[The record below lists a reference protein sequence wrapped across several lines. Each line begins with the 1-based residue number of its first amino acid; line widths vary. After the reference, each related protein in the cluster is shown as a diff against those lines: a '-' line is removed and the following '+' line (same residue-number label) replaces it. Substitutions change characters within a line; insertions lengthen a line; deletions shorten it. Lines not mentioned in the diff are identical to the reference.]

1 MDLLIDEMAMSSR
14 ETRKTAARKIAA
26 VGRSIG
32 PDAVRD
38 EMIPFLRGKIDDD
51 DEILLIVSEQLGE
64 CGLEVF
70 KNGEGALCLLP
81 PLELLAA
88 VEETVV
94 RDAAVAATC
103 KVIEGLPDSVATGSP
118 TEMVMRLATGDWFTK
133 KVSACGMVAS
143 AYGRSTAEG
152 KQELLDI
159 YVTSLCVD
167 DAPMVRRAAAKQL
180 GAVAS
185 KVGSNQVLAKI
196 MPAYEKLCVKDTD
209 SVRIL
214 AMSQTSTLARL
225 LEDDNSRK
233 QTLLRIIDDCHK
245 DRSWR
250 VRCALAADLGKIALA
265 SGSSF
270 TTDALLSMSIVLIG
284 DPEPE
289 VREIALKQL
298 ATLCKVVGADTF
310 VEKVLPEL
318 NATRFSEEE
327 EIKVQTAFA
336 QAIMDLI
343 PMLGQGSGAA
353 DGKKKEETGEEGK
366 SGASSKDEV
375 KNQLLPLITHAL
387 TRQLDEESEG
397 FQHMM
402 QAMINMKLKVFRRMD
417 DLMTVL
423 TPDGAKAFTDDVLLN
438 VVSHCSVNEHYE
450 DSNGGLVA
458 LYDKEQ
464 YNWRAR
470 ESTVHIVPKIVST
483 ISNQG
488 ESKNVANTAESLMS
502 ANSKLFTQYIA
513 GLNDPISGVRNSCAD
528 AMGGVAE
535 TVGVE
540 WFKERVVPLLEGH
553 MGAQKIDLQAPR
565 RQADGSDGKYMRPVI
580 GDDGD
585 SENVV
590 AVSWTVMPK
599 GGYLRRQA
607 VMRAMGSVGKLT
619 ELEPVVVRFLER
631 GLKDKV
637 FNVQIVALRSVMK
650 LLPAIGA
657 SETLK

>member
-1 MDLLIDEMAMSSR
+1 MDLLQDEMAETSR
-14 ETRKTAARKIAA
+14 ELRKIAA
-26 VGRSIG
+26 RRISDVGVSIG
-32 PDAVRD
+32 ADAVEN
-38 EMIPFLRGKIDDD
+38 EMIPFLAGKIDDD
-51 DEILLIVSEQLGE
+51 DEILLIVAEQLGE
-64 CGLEVF
+64 CGAKVF
-70 KNGEGALCLLP
+70 NNSEKALVLLT
-81 PLELLAA
+81 PLEALAA

-94 RDAAVAATC
+94 RDAAVMATC
-103 KVIEGLPDSVATGSP
+103 KVIDGLPDGAAQSAP
-118 TEMVMRLATGDWFTK
+118 TELVMRLATGDWFTK

-143 AYGRSTAEG
+143 AYARSSAEG
-152 KQELLDI
+152 KQELLDM
-159 YVTSLCVD
+159 YVTTLCVD

-196 MPAYEKLCVKDTD
+196 MPAYEKLCIKDTD

-214 AMSQTSTLARL
+214 AMGQTSKLAAL
-225 LEDDNSRK
+225 LDDDNSRK

-250 VRCALAADLGKIALA
+250 VRAALAADLGSIAEA
-265 SGSSF
+265 SGAAF
-270 TTDALLSMSIVLIG
+270 TTDALLTIAIVLIG

-289 VREIALKQL
+289 VREIAIKQISN
-298 ATLCKVVGADTF
+298 LCKVVGSATF
-310 VEKVLPEL
+310 IERMLPEM

-343 PMLGQGSGAA
+343 PMLGGAES
-353 DGKKKEETGEEGK
+353 DSKENEEGTV
-366 SGASSKDEV
+366 SGSEIAKE
-375 KNQLLPLITHAL
+375 QLLPLITQAL

-423 TPDGAKAFTDDVLLN
+423 TPDGAKSFTDEVLLD
-438 VVSHCSVNEHYE
+438 VVGKCSVEEHYE

-470 ESTVHIVPKIVST
+470 QSTVHIVPKVVST

-488 ESKNVANTAESLMS
+488 ASKGAAESLMS
-502 ANSKLFTQYIA
+502 MNSKLFQQYIA
-513 GLNDPISGVRNSCAD
+513 GMNDPIAGVRNACAD
-528 AMGGVAE
+528 AMGDVVEA
-535 TVGVE
+535 VGTD
-540 WFKERVVPLLEGH
+540 WFKERVVPLLEVH
-553 MGAQKIDLQAPR
+553 MGAQKINLQQPR

-590 AVSWTVMPK
+590 AVQWTEMPK
-599 GGYLRRQA
+599 GGYQRRQA
-607 VMRAMGSVGKLT
+607 VMRSMGSVGKFT

-650 LLPAIGA
+650 LLPAIGP
-657 SETLK
+657 SEVLK